1 VIHEEGSGP
10 GNNFQHVTGKKR
22 MLQKLGTN
30 MTRRVPGP
38 VAESL
43 HKENQKKC
51 VQEDAKSFFARKK
64 GQIILPLLKMFWEH
78 ST

>member
-1 VIHEEGSGP
+1 M
-10 GNNFQHVTGKKR
+10 GKKR

-43 HKENQKKC
+43 DKENQKKC
-51 VQEDAKSFFARKK
+51 VQEDAKSFFTRKK
-64 GQIILPLLKMFWEH
+64 GQIILPL
-78 ST
+78 